1 MNPFTTTLPAA
12 DAFGADTKYIA
23 VNATTGEINAPV
35 SAIQITHPKFGLA
48 IRGDWQWA
56 LMDPSMAKL
65 LLAWQPAQGATGDS
79 EVVRLRRIAEKA
91 IASLKAQSM
100 NDHHY
105 ADLRLVAAND
115 LQAELGDNK

>member
-65 LLAWQPAQGATGDS
+65 LLAGQPAQGAKDDS
-79 EVVRLRRIAEKA
+79 DIMLLRKLIDRI
-91 IASLKAQSM
+91 
-100 NDHHY
+100 NDH
-105 ADLRLVAAND
+105 AAC
-115 LQAELGDNK
+115 AEGNMRIIQQHIELAKSKAENAP